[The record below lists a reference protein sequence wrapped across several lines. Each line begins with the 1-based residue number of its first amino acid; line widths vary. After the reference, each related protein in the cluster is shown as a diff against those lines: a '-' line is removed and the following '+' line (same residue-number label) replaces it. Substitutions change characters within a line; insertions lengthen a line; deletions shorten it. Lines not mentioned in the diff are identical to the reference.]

1 MIESQQLDNPA
12 ESLDSECGTEIKVIL
27 CLVMLILSFV
37 VKIAL
42 FSLSQ
47 TTKSRIL
54 QIIFLLQLK
63 DAIGRAKNQ

>member
-12 ESLDSECGTEIKVIL
+12 ESLDSDCGTEIKVIL

>member
-12 ESLDSECGTEIKVIL
+12 ESLDSDCGTEIKVIL

-47 TTKSRIL
+47 TTKSHIL
-54 QIIFLLQLK
+54 QIMFLLQLK
-63 DAIGRAKNQ
+63 DGIGRAKTQ

>member
-12 ESLDSECGTEIKVIL
+12 ESLDSDCGTEIKVIL

-47 TTKSRIL
+47 TTKSQIL

>member
-12 ESLDSECGTEIKVIL
+12 ESLDSDCGTEIKVIL

-47 TTKSRIL
+47 ITKSRIL